1 MPWNVTELGLNM
13 PDWKPEIRVRLR
25 GLRLTATREAEIVE
39 ELSQHLDDRYDHLL
53 SNGSSADEAH
63 RAVILELTEGELL
76 AHELRRVEK
85 MAPKHPVVPG
95 SPLASPLKGGPT
107 NVARDFWQDLR
118 YGLRMLV
125 KNPGFTAVAIIA
137 LALGIGANTAI
148 FSVVNTVLLRPL
160 PYKDP
165 ERLMMVFEDSRAHGF
180 PRDVPTAANYIDWRD
195 QNQVFESMAAIA
207 GASFNLTGVGD
218 PERIAGYRVS
228 ASLFPM
234 LGVSAQLGR
243 WFTPDEDQAGANR
256 VVIMSH
262 RLWQR
267 RFGGDPNIVG
277 RPLTLNGQSVTLVG
291 IMPAHFRFHTQG
303 DELWAP
309 IAFSQEEQKNRST
322 HFLDVMARLKSG
334 VTLSQAQAEMST
346 IAARLQQQYPATNTD
361 VGAEVVPLHEH
372 VVGDIRPALL
382 IFLGAV
388 GLVLLIACVNV
399 ANLLL
404 ARAAVRQREIA
415 LRVALGASRW
425 RLIRQFLTESVL
437 LGMLGGVVGLLL
449 AVAGL
454 KLLTAI
460 IPPNIPQIKNI
471 SIDPRVL
478 GFTILISLLTGLIFG
493 LAPAIQSSSFSPN
506 ETLKE
511 GGRGSVAGR
520 GNRIRGSLVVAEV
533 AISLVLLIGAGLL
546 INSFLRLRNVD
557 PGFRSDNLLTM
568 RVSLPASK
576 YGQRAQRAA
585 FYTEVNRRLESV
597 PGVRSSAVTTNLP
610 LYLQGNSTPIV
621 IEGRPDPPPSQEP
634 IITVRTI
641 SPKYLDTMGIPLLS
655 GRQLTD
661 QDTDDT
667 PNVTVV
673 SETMARRYWPGE
685 NPIGKRISF
694 GKPEKDE
701 EWIQIVGIARD
712 VRQYDLIGE
721 IKPQMYVSY
730 QQMDFFPPRDLVVKT
745 DVNPLSMGATV
756 RRTIWEIDKDQPVSN
771 IRTMDQIASE
781 SIARQRFSM
790 LLFAVFASVALL
802 LAAVGIYGVMSYS
815 VAQRRGEF
823 GIRMALGAQK
833 RDVLKLTIG
842 NGLKLVLLGVV
853 FGLAGA
859 FALTRLMASLLFGI
873 GATDPATFAAIS
885 LVLVGVALLASYIPA
900 RRATKV
906 DPIVALR
913 YE

>member
-1 MPWNVTELGLNM
+1 M
-13 PDWKPEIRVRLR
+13 PDWKPEIRVCLR

-39 ELSQHLDDRYDHLL
+39 ELSQHLDDRYERLL
-53 SNGSSADEAH
+53 SDGSSADEAQ
-63 RAVILELTEGELL
+63 RAVLLELTQRELL
-76 AHELRRVEK
+76 ANELSRVEQ
-85 MAPKHPVVPG
+85 MAPKHSDIPG
-95 SPLASPLKGGPT
+95 SPLKGGGR
-107 NVARDFWQDLR
+107 NVVVDFWQDLH

-125 KNPGFTAVAIIA
+125 KNPGFTAVAVIA

-148 FSVVNTVLLRPL
+148 FTVVNTVLLRPL

-165 ERLMMVFEDSRAHGF
+165 ERLVMVFEDSSKHGF
-180 PRDVPTAANYIDWRD
+180 PRDTPTVANFIDWRD
-195 QNQVFESMAAIA
+195 QNQVFESIAAIS
-207 GASFNLTGVGD
+207 GETFNLTGVGD
-218 PERIAGYRVS
+218 PERLIGCRVS

-234 LGVSAQLGR
+234 LGVSPQVGR
-243 WFTPDEDQAGANR
+243 WFTTEEDQAGANR
-256 VVIMSH
+256 VAIMSH

-277 RPLTLNGQSVTLVG
+277 KPLTLNGQSVTLVG
-291 IMPAHFRFHTQG
+291 IMPEGFQLPAQE
-303 DELWAP
+303 DELWVP
-309 IAFSQEEQKNRST
+309 NAFSQAEQQDRWA
-322 HFLDVMARLKSG
+322 HFLDVMARLKPG
-334 VTLSQAQAEMST
+334 VTLSQAQAQMST
-346 IAARLQQQYPATNTD
+346 IAARLQQQYPASNTD
-361 VGAEVVPLHEH
+361 VGSEVVPLHEH

-437 LGMLGGVVGLLL
+437 LGLVGGVVGLVL

-454 KLLTAI
+454 KFLTAI

-471 SIDPRVL
+471 SIDLRVL
-478 GFTILISLLTGLIFG
+478 GFTILISMLTGLIFG
-493 LAPAIQSSSFSPN
+493 LAPAIQSSSFNPN

-511 GGRGSVAGR
+511 GGHGSVAGR
-520 GNRIRGSLVVAEV
+520 GNRIRGVLIVAEV
-533 AISLVLLIGAGLL
+533 SISLVLLIGAGLL

-557 PGFRSDNLLTM
+557 PGFRSDHLLTM
-568 RVSLPASK
+568 RVFLPPSK
-576 YGQRAQRAA
+576 YGEQAQRAA
-585 FYTEVNRRLESV
+585 FYTEINRRLESLS
-597 PGVRSSAVTTNLP
+597 GVKSSAVITNLP
-610 LYLQGNSTPIV
+610 LYPQSSSTFIS
-621 IEGRPDPPPSQEP
+621 IEGRPDPPPNQEP
-634 IITVRTI
+634 IINTRVI
-641 SPKYLDTMGIPLLS
+641 SPKYFETMGIPLLS

-661 QDTDDT
+661 QDTEDT
-667 PNVTVV
+667 PNVTVI
-673 SETMARRYWPGE
+673 SETMARQYWPGE
-685 NPIGKRISF
+685 SPIGKRIAF
-694 GKPEKDE
+694 GRPQKAED
-701 EWIQIVGIARD
+701 WIQIVGIARD
-712 VRQYDLIGE
+712 VRQSDLISA

-730 QQMDFFPPRDLVVKT
+730 QQMDFFVPRDLVVKT
-745 DVNPLSMGATV
+745 DVDPLSLAATV
-756 RRTIWEIDKDQPVSN
+756 RKTIWEIDKDQPVSN

-781 SIARQRFSM
+781 SVARQRFSM
-790 LLFAVFASVALL
+790 LLFATFASVALL
-802 LAAVGIYGVMSYS
+802 LAVVGIYGVMSYS
-815 VAQRRGEF
+815 VAQRRAEF

-842 NGLKLVLLGVV
+842 QGLKLVLLGAV

-873 GATDPATFAAIS
+873 GATDPTTFAAIS
-885 LVLVGVALLASYIPA
+885 LVLVGVGLLASYVPA